1 MNEDKNSFAY
11 KVQKN
16 PFIIGL
22 FLVIA
27 IIFLVVVITLSSV
40 IQSKTQEVKSNE
52 TSTTEKQVTTTEAPN
67 TNTFALS
74 GLKKH
79 VDGIKSV
86 NAVYDVGY
94 VKVTVAFE
102 DEETLLSAHLAANF
116 GKVNV
121 YPVFSFYT
129 ENGVEIKCPAEMV
142 FLADGTGVQYTLR
155 DIDDLV
161 NAVAIAD
168 NTTVSYSNLFDVLKF
183 NIYMQHKTQD
193 ASKTVIGT
201 YATTHE
207 QFVADYGQKPP
218 ITSNV
223 ANGIKNI
230 ELTKCDKFLWLD
242 IYFDSEEDMLKLTN
256 DLADNFICFGF
267 EKGGL
272 KYQWKFIATE
282 YEDIYMIRCK
292 FDSYALTQLQSEI
305 SDVSMTIDN
314 LFQNYQIDV
323 WSSDYG
329 NDIPLF
335 TIN

>member
-22 FLVIA
+22 FLVVA
-27 IIFLVVVITLSSV
+27 VVFLVVVITLSSA
-40 IQSKTQEVKSNE
+40 IQSKTKEVKSNE
-52 TSTTEKQVTTTEAPN
+52 TSTTQKQITTTETQS

-74 GLKKH
+74 GLKKR
-79 VDGIKSV
+79 VDKIKSV

-94 VKVTVAFE
+94 VKVTIVFE
-102 DEETLLSAHLAANF
+102 DEESLLAAHLASTFAN
-116 GKVNV
+116 VNV

-142 FLADGTGVQYTLR
+142 FLADGTGVQYTLK

-168 NTTVSYSNLFDVLKF
+168 NLTVSHSNLLDILKF
-183 NIYMQHKTQD
+183 NIFLQHKTQD
-193 ASKTVIGT
+193 VSKTVVGT
-201 YATTHE
+201 YANTHE
-207 QFVADYGQKPP
+207 EYVSDYGQKPP
-218 ITSNV
+218 VTSNV
-223 ANGIKNI
+223 ANGIKNV
-230 ELTKCDKFLWLD
+230 ELTECNEFLWLD
-242 IYFDSEEDMLKLTN
+242 IYFNSEEDMLKLTN
-256 DLADNFICFGF
+256 DLVDNFVCFGF

-272 KYQWKFIATE
+272 KYDWKFIVTE

-292 FDSYALTQLQSEI
+292 FDGYALTQLQDEI
-305 SDVSMTIDN
+305 NDKSMTIDN
-314 LFQNYQIDV
+314 LFGNYQIDV
-323 WSSDYG
+323 WSSNYD
-329 NDIPLF
+329 NDISLF